1 MARLLGGVLML
12 CLACTSTSLPSDGS
26 CSPFASGSTRG
37 SVQGSDD
44 FAVSQTIR
52 YESGAIHGTLTY
64 TGTCD
69 LVKASLR
76 FSYVKN
82 GQTVTDEEA
91 DGVLRDTTSGLWH
104 PTIRIL
110 PTIPVRRNSLP
121 TLSYSWSRT
130 NDVREPTA
138 DRLQAVRV
146 AQTRFD
152 PRPGTFGGVSGEPL
166 SWRIPFGG
174 LDPTGIA

>member
-12 CLACTSTSLPSDGS
+12 CLACTSTSLPSEGS
-26 CSPFASGSTRG
+26 GSPFASGSTRG

-64 TGTCD
+64 TGTCN

-82 GQTVTDEEA
+82 GQTLTDEEA
-91 DGVLRDTTSGLWH
+91 DGVLRGYDIGPLAPDDPH
-104 PTIRIL
+104 
-110 PTIPVRRNSLP
+110 
-121 TLSYSWSRT
+121 
-130 NDVREPTA
+130 TA
-138 DRLQAVRV
+138 DYPGEKKFTPDAVIFV
-146 AQTRFD
+146 
-152 PRPGTFGGVSGEPL
+152 VSNE
-166 SWRIPFGG
+166 RC
-174 LDPTGIA
+174 A